1 MKKARKRDKYF
12 INNECHSRIFGV
24 LHWFKMNCISGIV
37 FKNVHTAHFWT
48 CFGLFVS
55 MFWVAH
61 FWIKLQHSNDLKQS
75 FLSVYPD
82 DTFSIFS
89 KIACVFPIPITG
101 NYFIPFERKC
111 VFFDALNI
119 RTKFFSWMII
129 FSKKKSVINQSTLKL
144 SILNSKMV
152 HILFAL
158 SDYIPN
164 AIIIIDACKYH
175 VHFVNL
181 MENILDYKC

>member
-1 MKKARKRDKYF
+1 MKKSRNRDKYF

-37 FKNVHTAHFWT
+37 FKKRTYRTF
-48 CFGLFVS
+48 LD
-55 MFWVAH
+55 MFWVVR
-61 FWIKLQHSNDLKQS
+61 FNWSIKLQHSNDLKQS

-101 NYFIPFERKC
+101 NYFITFERKC

-129 FSKKKSVINQSTLKL
+129 FSKKKICDK
-144 SILNSKMV
+144 SIYSE
-152 HILFAL
+152 
-158 SDYIPN
+158 
-164 AIIIIDACKYH
+164 IID
-175 VHFVNL
+175 FEF
-181 MENILDYKC
+181 ENGSYSVCTFWLYSECHHHHWCLQISRSFC